1 MPKSKDDVKK
11 PGTDPEVTRVVL
23 IFLLLLVI
31 IALLVA
37 AFMSLGGN
45 ASDGNLD
52 ADHVIHMGM
61 MTDENG
67 NTIPTEPPTEDPN
80 HNSQTD
86 PIPDEILNPT
96 EEETGDP
103 AADVPP
109 IETDNTIAP
118 PEQETEEIPKMTAGG
133 DRPAITTPVYMSTES
148 ELATLAPPLTTAGDG
163 SNPTTITSTVAEN
176 NNTGGGEAVTVN
188 YTVSLSG
195 TAGIY
200 AEPGGSSNGTV
211 GSNGT
216 FTIVQEK
223 TDASGVKWG
232 KLKSGA
238 GWVRLN

>member
-1 MPKSKDDVKK
+1 MPKSKDDEKK
-11 PGTDPEVTRVVL
+11 PGMDPEVTRVVL

-37 AFMSLGGN
+37 AFMSLGGA
-45 ASDGNLD
+45 ASDD
-52 ADHVIHMGM
+52 PDPDHVIRIEM

-67 NTIPTEPPTEDPN
+67 DPIATEAPTEDPN

-96 EEETGDP
+96 EEETADP
-103 AADVPP
+103 GQDVPS

-118 PEQETEEIPKMTAGG
+118 PEQETEEIPKMTAGS
-133 DRPAITTPVYMSTES
+133 DRPASTTPVYISTES

-163 SNPTTITSTVAEN
+163 NNPTTLTSTVSEN
-176 NNTGGGEAVTVN
+176 NAGDGEAVTVN

-195 TAGIY
+195 SAGIY
-200 AEPGGSSNGTV
+200 SEPGGSSNGTV

-223 TDASGVKWG
+223 TDSSGVKWG

>member
-1 MPKSKDDVKK
+1 MPKSKDDAKK
-11 PGTDPEVTRVVL
+11 PGMDPEVTRVVL

-37 AFMSLGGN
+37 AFMSLGGA
-45 ASDGNLD
+45 ASDDPDL
-52 ADHVIHMGM
+52 DHVIQIEMT
-61 MTDENG
+61 TDENG
-67 NTIPTEPPTEDPN
+67 NLIPTEAPTEDPN

-96 EEETGDP
+96 EEETADP
-103 AADVPP
+103 KQDVPP

-118 PEQETEEIPKMTAGG
+118 PEQETEEIPKMTAGS
-133 DRPAITTPVYMSTES
+133 DRPASTTPAYISTES

-163 SNPTTITSTVAEN
+163 SNPTTLTSTVSEN
-176 NNTGGGEAVTVN
+176 SAGGGEAVTVN

-195 TAGIY
+195 SAGIY
-200 AEPGGSSNGTV
+200 SEPGGSSNGTV